1 MIKSKLNKNI
11 NIYLFKNNN
20 INIKKNFLNFFSI
33 NKPKLK
39 LPVL

>member
-20 INIKKNFLNFFSI
+20 IKKKFLNFFSI